1 MTFYSKTDWKKISG
15 DLKDKW
21 IQSKRKRDKKAF
33 FCNVAMGFD
42 TETSSFKV
50 LEKDEKGNDI
60 VLKRACLY
68 LWVFGIC
75 SKLYYGRTYDELY
88 SFLDSLKKAL
98 KLSAKRKIV
107 VYVHNL
113 AFDFQFIRTHFHVSD
128 IFAREERKVIY
139 AEIDEC
145 IVFKCSYIL
154 TNKSLDLLS
163 HETQT
168 KKLVGYVDYDL
179 IRTPVTELTEEDK
192 MYAENDVKILL
203 EYISKQIEKE
213 KCITNIPLTSTGYV
227 RRYYLNKV
235 QNGNFKKYKEKYK
248 PVIELDYKTFKALE
262 KAFAGG
268 YTHANYIN
276 VGVIQEKVKSID
288 FTSSY
293 PFVIVSQKFP
303 VKKFQHIKIQKKSQ
317 FEKYVQDRPCVF
329 EIIFEKIEAKTS
341 ITTISKSKCSFL
353 KKDDDSGETYEKV
366 SVTDNGR
373 LVYGEYVSLW
383 LTDVD
388 FEIIK
393 KFYNITDYVIKDFY
407 CSEYG
412 YLPKELIECTLKLYQ
427 DKTVLKGVEGKEEE
441 YQLLK
446 ALLNSMYGM
455 CVTNPLAY
463 DIEYDDIKGWKTLD
477 DISEEEA
484 SEKLKK
490 SVNSY
495 SSVLSF
501 AWGVWITAH
510 ARKNLLEM
518 VKIIGEDVIYCD
530 TDSIKYKNF
539 ERYEKTISDYNA
551 KLFQRAGEV
560 CDFYKLDKKM
570 LSPCDIKGNI
580 HPIGIFTDEGVYD
593 YFKTL
598 GSKRYMSCEKGVISL
613 TVSGVNKKEFYKYLV
628 KLFAG
633 EIVEKEHEIKGYK
646 VNNESEML
654 KIFNMFEFYFMGEG
668 FDIPADYTGKLT
680 HFYGDIPFSCTVT
693 DYQGHKSL
701 IEEKSYVHLEKQP
714 FQMSTEQDFLD
725 LLYKKASIN
734 RYYVNR
740 NEKIKIYKEK

>member
-1 MTFYSKTDWKKISG
+1 MISCSSVDWKKISG

-42 TETSSFKV
+42 SETSSFKII
-50 LEKDEKGNDI
+50 EKNENGDDI
-60 VLKRACLY
+60 VLKRACMY
-68 LWVFGIC
+68 LWVFGID
-75 SKLYYGRTYDELY
+75 SEIYYGRTYDELY
-88 SFLDSLKKAL
+88 NFLVNLKKFL
-98 KLSAKRKIV
+98 KLSPKRKVI

-113 AFDFQFIRTHFHVSD
+113 AFDFQFIRSHFHVSE
-128 IFAREERKVIY
+128 IFAREERKVMY

-145 IVFKCSYIL
+145 IIFKCSYIL

-163 HETQT
+163 QETKT
-168 KKLVGYVDYDL
+168 KKLVGYVDYEL
-179 IRTPVTELTEEDK
+179 IRTPVTNLTKKDK

-213 KCITNIPLTSTGYV
+213 KGITNIPLTSTGYV
-227 RRYYLNKV
+227 RRYYLNKL
-235 QNGNFKKYKEKYK
+235 QNSNFQEYKKKYK
-248 PVIELDYKTFKALE
+248 PVIQLDYKTFKALE

-276 VGVIQEKVKSID
+276 TGVIQEQVKSID

-293 PFVIVSQKFP
+293 PFVIVSCKFP
-303 VKKFQHIKIQKKSQ
+303 VKKFQHIKIHKKSQ
-317 FEKYVQDRPCVF
+317 FEKYVHERPCVF

-341 ITTISKSKCSFL
+341 ITTISASKCTSL
-353 KKDDDSGETYEKV
+353 KNDIQ
-366 SVTDNGR
+366 DNGR
-373 LVYGEYVSLW
+373 LVYGEYVTLW

-388 FEIIK
+388 FDVIK
-393 KFYNITDYVIKDFY
+393 KFYNITDYVITDFY

-412 YLPKELIECTLKLYQ
+412 YLPKELIECTLELYR
-427 DKTVLKGVEGKEEE
+427 DKTTLKGVEGKEEE

-477 DISEEEA
+477 DISDEKA
-484 SEKLKK
+484 AEKLKK
-490 SVNSY
+490 SVESY
-495 SSVLSF
+495 SNVLSF
-501 AWGVWITAH
+501 AWGVWITAY
-510 ARKNLLEM
+510 ARKNLLDM
-518 VKIIGEDVIYCD
+518 IKIIDKDVIYCD
-530 TDSIKYKNF
+530 TDSIKYKNHTKYEDIISEYNKILF
-539 ERYEKTISDYNA
+539 IRAVEACRY
-551 KLFQRAGEV
+551 
-560 CDFYKLDKKM
+560 YKIDEKM
-570 LSPCDIKGNI
+570 LTPCDINGNE
-580 HPIGIFTDEGVYD
+580 HPIGVFTDEGVYD

-598 GSKRYMSCEKGVISL
+598 GSKRYMTCKNGVVSL
-613 TVSGVNKKEFYKYLV
+613 TVSGVNKKEVYKYLA
-628 KLFAG
+628 KLFGG
-633 EIVEKEHEIKGYK
+633 EIVKKQEEIIGYK
-646 VNNESEML
+646 AHNESEMI

-693 DYQGHKSL
+693 DYQGHKTL

-714 FQMSTEQDFLD
+714 FQMSTEQEFLD

-740 NEKIKIYKEK
+740 NEKIKIYKEKNK